1 MGLGLGFFLNFKFLF
16 LSQICWGFFS
26 VLLLVFLD
34 LLILFLGMQNFW
46 DLLDFCTDWFV
57 KSWHPFGCQ
66 ENCQENAVIAK
77 KITCIFCYL

>member
-1 MGLGLGFFLNFKFLF
+1 M
-16 LSQICWGFFS
+16 SQICWVFFGVS
-26 VLLLVFLD
+26 LLRFSY
-34 LLILFLGMQNFW
+34 LLSLFLSLQNFW